1 MNNILESVFNELIK
15 KKIIIAEA
23 DEEEQTE
30 AARPTRTTL
39 KLPKFKISEKNWG
52 TKVVTEDRSFIELLG
67 SRLPG
72 KTPLERINGAQAFL
86 DSKNEVQT
94 NISVGEVMANLM
106 FLDIFASVVMDFNAS
121 VAGFLFE
128 ALFAGIFEGRQ
139 IPATEGGGESG
150 TTDIQIKTKLGDQDY
165 SLKLLSP
172 GVDIKGSAR
181 DLLDGVEKN
190 PGKKEVYL
198 VGIKT
203 QDGESMTIDFYEF
216 SVGLDNW
223 FDWVGIPEL
232 VNKKVAVTFKYLG
245 NGQIEA
251 EEPFKDIIAAEVR
264 KSEGAKRRGDFDSS
278 LKFIVNDKSGKLEAV
293 NLRKNKFGIQH
304 VVGGQA
310 IPTSFL
316 VQGETYQ
323 ANDVSHPTEHVVDYM
338 GSTNLG
344 AFVKLYGPLIQN
356 PPAELGGKNFVD
368 YVTSGEYKEKPEKF
382 FEILKQA
389 PAFKSGGQFIIKQDY
404 MKKMIQK
411 NSGNEGFGGPATI
424 TLDRQKFL
432 NTAERYTDLIG
443 KQIFEVFTDMANL
456 VEDVSGYYLGTDLKE
471 RFEMGMAAKDEAAR
485 LAASTEKNFKEI
497 EVAEEIGRAHV

>member
-72 KTPLERINGAQAFL
+72 KSPLDRINGAQAFL

-165 SLKLLSP
+165 SLKLLSE
-172 GVDIKGSAR
+172 GVVIKGSVK
-181 DLLDGVEKN
+181 DLLDGVEAT

-203 QDGESMTIDFYEF
+203 ASGESLTIDFYEF
-216 SVGLDNW
+216 TVGQDNW
-223 FDWVGIPEL
+223 FDWIGRPKLLQKRVTS
-232 VNKKVAVTFKYLG
+232 TFKYLG

-251 EEPFKDIIAAEVR
+251 EEPLKDIIAAEVQ
-264 KSEGAKRRGDFDSS
+264 KSEGAKKKGDFNATLDFVVSPT
-278 LKFIVNDKSGKLEAV
+278 GKLEAV
-293 NLRKNKFGIQH
+293 NLKKNKLGIQH
-304 VVGGQA
+304 IVGGQA
-310 IPTSFL
+310 RPTSYL

-323 ANDVSHPTEHVVDYM
+323 ANNVAHPTELETSYLES
-338 GSTNLG
+338 STAG
-344 AFVKLYGPLIQN
+344 AFMELYGSLVKN
-356 PPAELGGKNFVD
+356 PPEGLEGKNFLD
-368 YVTSGEYKEKPEKF
+368 YVTSGEYKEDENF
-382 FEILKQA
+382 FKILRQA
-389 PAFKSGGQFIIKQDY
+389 PAFKSGGQFIVTQDY
-404 MKKMIQK
+404 MMKMIQK
-411 NSGNEGFGGPATI
+411 NSGNKGFGGPATI

-432 NTAERYTDLIG
+432 NAAERYTDLIG
-443 KQIFEVFTDMANL
+443 KQIFEVFKIFHTPII
-456 VEDVSGYYLGTDLKE
+456 GYFYYL
-471 RFEMGMAAKDEAAR
+471 
-485 LAASTEKNFKEI
+485 
-497 EVAEEIGRAHV
+497 